1 MPPKRR
7 RPTARPDIS
16 AQQISQALAIYDGQT
31 CIGHLMPRPRG
42 PLDGLVVRVDR
53 PCRCGSLQA
62 VIVDAAK
69 GPHVALL
76 RCTGCDRFQQRMSR
90 TAREF
95 LLKFVA
101 EFGRP
106 TEPVRLFENVN
117 PAQRSA
123 D

>member
-1 MPPKRR
+1 
-7 RPTARPDIS
+7 
-16 AQQISQALAIYDGQT
+16 
-31 CIGHLMPRPRG
+31 MPRGAARQSGEGVIMSAHTQPDPFNPNPIPRG

-62 VIVDAAK
+62 VIVDATK

-76 RCTGCDRFQQRMSR
+76 RCTGCSRFHQWMSQV
-90 TAREF
+90 AHKF

-117 PAQRSA
+117 PAQRSVYC
-123 D
+123 